1 MKQKTMKK
9 IIAFVLTLCLAVP
22 TVSYRLLPET
32 QAADTTSVTGEVG
45 DTDGDGTI
53 DSAELVRIKKGQS
66 GDDSYKKAKFD
77 LNNDG
82 KYDETDAKLMR
93 EFLCGKICSFYRPD
107 TSALNNGTQM
117 YTVTDGLDR
126 EMAVAKAAKADKKV
140 GIRYFLHF
148 GAEESNPLYS
158 VSEILK
164 KDSSAYE
171 TGSKWVSAGGGA
183 VGTKHW
189 WGEPLFG
196 YYFSTDAWVAD
207 RDVQMLTD
215 AGIDFIAIDTSE
227 DKINEAGLT
236 VLLEALNKYYKQGF
250 NVPKVAFTDTTQVA
264 EAITAYKENH
274 ADYNHLWYKTGS
286 VADLSMETVHV
297 AENCGVDGAMSASA
311 FYGATDNLSRD
322 YDGSNFMESYKEG
335 YNFAWQFEDA
345 IASGK
350 DIIFVDGWNEW
361 ISERKP
367 GTEAKPIVLEEN
379 ADANNSSDIQPMK
392 GGYGDSYYTQLVDY
406 VQKFKG
412 TTVTNNRLNTASEAT
427 YASIDMNGDF
437 NQWNK
442 VNNFYLDY
450 TGDIADRN
458 ADAYEEKEINH
469 AAAIEPAKIK
479 VALKDSLLISK
490 KKYPA
495 GSKITCRALYPEGV
509 AQEAGWWGLYACA
522 TYDSGEVY
530 AGASKCYNEKTS
542 STGIWADYTFE
553 IPDGQDCYLVFIAP
567 PGNEFINNGTNLKLL
582 IDNITITN
590 SAGTVVEKE
599 TFENGLDNSIF
610 TVDQSAVSITQGEEV
625 IKTNKAV
632 SIEPNK
638 FSEAQGQ
645 LPLYTKE
652 QYPKGS
658 TVTFRAFVPSEAE
671 NIPSDDRWWGFAEC
685 TDTGIGVWDLT
696 GKNHNAGSNVTF
708 GTWADYSFT
717 IEKTESC
724 YLAFIAYPGSN
735 KWMKETN
742 LQILVDSFTITKPD
756 GTKITETFDEG
767 LASSIFNYDG
777 NAVSLVEGEATEK
790 PKTYTDNSGR
800 NDIAKMKMTA
810 DGTNLYCFVET
821 VDAIQGWGTNGCM
834 SLFLSTGND
843 GGCWNQ
849 YEYVVNRDSSKATA
863 DTVVVEKYVGGEW
876 KQCGTATFKLEDNK
890 LQFAVPLSVFHTEGG
905 LSLEFKWADNYGD
918 SIDSFYTQGDVA
930 PYGRM
935 NYVYEVK
942 NKVAALTINKLNA
955 DAPMNF
961 ITKKAYTGGSTVS
974 FRAYVPAEASWWAV
988 CWTTDPSNTGLYKW
1002 TGGEAYG
1009 KEMISRTDQWADYS
1023 VTLPDDGQ
1031 QYYVYIVGAKGEW
1044 PKPATGLADFQLLIE
1059 DFEIT
1064 TGGTTVVDTFDYGFE
1079 TGLFDVVEGN
1089 LVVELQTVSKTVTDK
1104 VAAITVDNLNVDTPM
1119 NFITQ
1124 DAYPAGSTVS
1134 FRAYVPEEAG
1144 ASWWRVAYV
1153 TTPESAAFYGSPH
1166 KVMSTEKKGTWADY
1180 SVTIPEGEPCY
1191 IFIVGAK
1198 GEWNQKDLL
1207 VDHVRITNPAG
1218 ELIAKDDFNEG
1229 FEKGIFNVVEKSGG
1243 NVVVSLKDAEAV
1255 TSGNKAAA
1263 ITSTEQNEKTA
1274 MATKKAYAGGSTI
1287 TFDARLPENLGSTWW
1302 HVAWTTDANVMN
1314 QSIYSGEYQAM
1325 SLSYKGEWTNYT
1337 VTLPED
1343 SGPYYIYFKMEQSGD
1358 NWPEPLQI
1366 DNFKVMNA
1374 SGRVIAKDN
1383 FDKGFDQG
1391 LFQVNASAVALVDVE
1406 EETAGDMVDFTAYA
1420 APTVKRQ
1427 VSEAD
1432 QDKLDAAYAKLS
1444 EAGFSKAIALYEGY
1458 SEETGNDIFETIQ
1471 KRSATAEKAATTV
1484 LDIAEKHNVQ
1494 YYVRDWSF
1502 YGLGKNGG
1510 TYEDTSKID
1519 TEEKFKTVI
1528 DTMFSS
1534 NNPYIKKVAYAGNFA
1549 YDEPTADQ
1557 LKHVAWQ
1564 MKYYKQNVPNGE
1576 MFVNLA
1582 PHHKK
1587 ANTGL
1592 IGGFFDD
1599 QKYEDYL
1606 TDYFDNIAPTLGYVC
1621 FDHYPLKNDNTLE
1634 EMYYNNLQ
1642 VVANKCKGTTSS
1654 EGKPIELRT
1663 YVQATGDSTGLRNLN
1678 NIADLRFQIYSG
1690 MAFGVK
1696 EFIYYSYAS
1705 DTGEA
1710 DEHYSLF
1717 NQQTQEYTWVYDA
1730 AKKVNNEVHG
1740 IEKNYLDYG
1749 WQQVMYVEGTEDL
1762 NKNNTLFRNV
1772 TNASSLSGI
1781 NSVSGTQDTLVG
1793 AFTAN
1798 NGTKAA
1804 ASRTNAYMVVN
1815 ASNPTDNATNTVT
1828 MKFDSASAVS
1838 VCKNGKQTIIPISSN
1853 QYTFMLNPG
1862 EGAFIIPLAQ

>member
-22 TVSYRLLPET
+22 TVNYSLLPET

-45 DTDGDGTI
+45 DTNGDGTI
-53 DSAELVRIKKGQS
+53 DSIELVRIKKGQS

-126 EMAVAKAAKADKKV
+126 ELTAAKTVKKDKKV

-322 YDGSNFMESYKEG
+322 YDGSNFTESYKEG

-361 ISERKP
+361 ISERKT
-367 GTEAKPIVLEEN
+367 GTGAKPIVLEEN

-450 TGDIADRN
+450 TGDIANRN
-458 ADAYEEKEINH
+458 ADGYEEKEINH

-495 GSKITCRALYPEGV
+495 GSKITCRALYPVGV
-509 AQEAGWWGLYACA
+509 SQDAGWWGLYACA

-582 IDNITITN
+582 IDNITITD

-610 TVDQSAVSITQGEEV
+610 TVDKSAVSIAQGEEV
-625 IKTNKAV
+625 VKTNKAV

-638 FSEAQGQ
+638 FSDASGR

-652 QYPKGS
+652 QYPKDS

-671 NIPSDDRWWGFAEC
+671 NIQPDDRWWGFAEC
-685 TDTGIGVWDLT
+685 TDTGKGVWDLT
-696 GKNHNAGSNVTF
+696 KTNHNAGSNVTF

-724 YLAFIAYPGSN
+724 NLAFIAYPGSN

-942 NKVAALTINKLNA
+942 NKVAALTINKL
-955 DAPMNF
+955 DEKAPMNF
-961 ITKKAYTGGSTVS
+961 ITKKAYAGGSTVS
-974 FRAYVPAEASWWAV
+974 FRAYVPAE
-988 CWTTDPSNTGLYKW
+988 
-1002 TGGEAYG
+1002 
-1009 KEMISRTDQWADYS
+1009 
-1023 VTLPDDGQ
+1023 
-1031 QYYVYIVGAKGEW
+1031 
-1044 PKPATGLADFQLLIE
+1044 
-1059 DFEIT
+1059 
-1064 TGGTTVVDTFDYGFE
+1064 
-1079 TGLFDVVEGN
+1079 
-1089 LVVELQTVSKTVTDK
+1089 
-1104 VAAITVDNLNVDTPM
+1104 
-1119 NFITQ
+1119 
-1124 DAYPAGSTVS
+1124 
-1134 FRAYVPEEAG
+1134 

-1180 SVTIPEGEPCY
+1180 SVTIPGGEPCY

-1263 ITSTEQNEKTA
+1263 ITSTKQNEQTA
-1274 MATKKAYAGGSTI
+1274 MSTKKAYAGGSTI

-1343 SGPYYIYFKMEQSGD
+1343 SGPYYIYFKMEQND
-1358 NWPEPLQI
+1358 KKWPEPLQI

-1374 SGRVIAKDN
+1374 SGRVIAKDT

-1458 SEETGNDIFETIQ
+1458 SEETGNDIFETIR
-1471 KRSATAEKAATTV
+1471 KRSATAEKAAMTV

-1519 TEEKFKTVI
+1519 TEAKFKTVI

-1534 NNPYIKKVAYAGNFA
+1534 NNPYIKKAAYAGNFA

-1564 MKYYKQNVPNGE
+1564 MTYYKQNVSNGE

-1587 ANTGL
+1587 ANAGL

-1606 TDYFDNIAPTLGYVC
+1606 TDYFNNIAPTLGYVS

-1663 YVQATGDSTGLRNLN
+1663 YVQATGDRTGLRNLN

-1749 WQQVMYVEGTEDL
+1749 WQQVMCVEGTEDL
-1762 NKNNTLFRNV
+1762 NTKNSLFSNV

-1798 NGTKAA
+1798 GGTKAV